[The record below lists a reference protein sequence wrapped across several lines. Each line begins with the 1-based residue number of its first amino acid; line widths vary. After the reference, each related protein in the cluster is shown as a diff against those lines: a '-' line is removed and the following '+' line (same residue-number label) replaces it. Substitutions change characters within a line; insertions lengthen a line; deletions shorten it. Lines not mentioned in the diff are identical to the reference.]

1 MFDFDNETVKGLL
14 EPVSTLI
21 RTIRGCVEQMC
32 TNENGSDRAEP
43 WGADWTG
50 PRESSDAIDFQ
61 RIIFFVAFSVAVVR
75 KNAGFLQKRTR
86 SDEIVQK

>member
-43 WGADWTG
+43 WGAGLT
-50 PRESSDAIDFQ
+50 IQ
-61 RIIFFVAFSVAVVR
+61 FSNHFLFDLKRLASIAV
-75 KNAGFLQKRTR
+75 
-86 SDEIVQK
+86 